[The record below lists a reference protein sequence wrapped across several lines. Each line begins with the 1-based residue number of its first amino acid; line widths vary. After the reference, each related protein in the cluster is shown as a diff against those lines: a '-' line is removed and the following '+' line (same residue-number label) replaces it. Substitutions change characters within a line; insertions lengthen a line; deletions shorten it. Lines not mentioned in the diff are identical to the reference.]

1 MQLLEDR
8 IRKDGKV
15 REGNVLKVDSFLNHQ
30 MDVNLFREIGK
41 EFQRRFAGEE
51 ITKILTIEASGIG
64 IACVVAEIFNVPVV
78 FAKKTQTKNI
88 AGDVYTTK
96 VESFTHGRVYDII
109 VSKEFLGKGDKV
121 LLIDDFLANGKALE
135 GLATLVQDSG
145 AELVGAGV
153 VIEKGFQIGGKLLRD
168 RGIHLE
174 SLAIVD
180 GMDDKTGE
188 ITFRKQYGGVKMANL
203 IARIA
208 VLLVLAAAGMVLADR
223 KEKID
228 LSVSLLLFLAAVN
241 VTSFFSLKDNRI
253 VVVMILTVYFLLY
266 AGAKELLRRRAEKK
280 RK

>member
-51 ITKILTIEASGIG
+51 IPKVLTIEAS
-64 IACVVAEIFNVPVV
+64 ACVVAEIFNVPVV

-188 ITFRKQYGGVKMANL
+188 ITFRKQ
-203 IARIA
+203 
-208 VLLVLAAAGMVLADR
+208 
-223 KEKID
+223 
-228 LSVSLLLFLAAVN
+228 
-241 VTSFFSLKDNRI
+241 
-253 VVVMILTVYFLLY
+253 
-266 AGAKELLRRRAEKK
+266 
-280 RK
+280 